1 MIFDATLDL
10 TLRGSDNNKLFFL
23 MFSSREIFFLDEI
36 IKYSKDLP
44 SYVLP

>member
-10 TLRGSDNNKLFFL
+10 ILRGSDSNKLFFL